1 MRLKK
6 PQELFSLLKGMIF
19 LIKKH
24 FTLVK
29 NEQNLKYKG
38 KNAFITQAILQKD
51 SVQEKTNVSLPS
63 DENVDEARDWVN
75 HNKK

>member
-1 MRLKK
+1 M
-6 PQELFSLLKGMIF
+6 
-19 LIKKH
+19 IKKH

-51 SVQEKTNVSLPS
+51 NVQEKTNVSLPS